1 MEKKLTAFNGYS
13 FHMDTIKDIVYLK
26 KKKKKILYSNGY
38 NKRHSLSKKGYQI
51 KTNLLL
57 LSTTK
62 KYLSKRTNLLL
73 N

>member
-1 MEKKLTAFNGYS
+1 MY
-13 FHMDTIKDIVYLK
+13 II
-26 KKKKKILYSNGY
+26 YSNGY
-38 NKRHSLSKKGYQI
+38 NKRHSLSKKDYQI

-62 KYLSKRTNLLL
+62 KDFSKRTNLLL